1 MNAVRSGCMNK
12 YLRGLL
18 LLVLKLQLRNSSGKP
33 FFYVRN
39 CFFQWFYLALNHIVI
54 SFLHFWVAFFV
65 CLSNDFHFISVAFI
79 YQKCE
84 IGWSFIKE
92 FLRKSLYLVDNCFIR
107 HFLDLHR
114 KLDHIFS
121 NFSPVFLKKWRK
133 AAYNRFFDQAKKL
146 FHYLNLNPTPI
157 LGLKL
162 NMKSWVPP
170 ELKSEI
176 APDHRNDKVK
186 CEVFEKYPEIY
197 ARFGDRISG
206 IKGNIIELD
215 NRIG

>member
-54 SFLHFWVAFFV
+54 SFLHLWVAFFV

-114 KLDHIFS
+114 NWTIFS
-121 NFSPVFLKKWRK
+121 VIFHL
-133 AAYNRFFDQAKKL
+133 FFWKSGAKPRTTASSTRQKNY
-146 FHYLNLNPTPI
+146 F
-157 LGLKL
+157 
-162 NMKSWVPP
+162 
-170 ELKSEI
+170 
-176 APDHRNDKVK
+176 
-186 CEVFEKYPEIY
+186 
-197 ARFGDRISG
+197 
-206 IKGNIIELD
+206 II
-215 NRIG
+215 